1 MDQERPSTGFELS
14 TEFIAGERSGGLELG
29 PFASQYQ
36 ELFADALEDGVITAE
51 ERQRLD
57 RAAANLG
64 IAPSQIQQLEQAM
77 VNAYEMHHRV
87 KVVEKWERAVQSLS
101 PLEVGVEGDPGRA
114 LLVKQIERLQRR
126 VVELEAELRDA
137 RAHLHVE
144 VDVSDLQA
152 PPTIDEQPEQ
162 LSARIRRDPTNA
174 ELFHRL
180 YHYYREA
187 GDLDGQYRAASALV
201 VLGDATDSQRE
212 LHERRRRQ
220 ALIAPRRALQAG
232 DWSNELC
239 HPDQE
244 ITTANIF
251 SLLAPAALMGR
262 VAALRREKKLMT
274 ADVELLDPSRSTV
287 MAVRALG
294 WAAAVLG
301 MPAPSVLTDASREVG
316 YAVVPN
322 VPPFTMAGSKVLKG
336 CTQLDHAFLAG
347 RHLTSYRAEYFVK
360 ELFPALPE
368 LEDLFLA
375 ALLIG
380 RPGLPIASHLRD
392 RVAPI
397 SEALEPMLPR
407 DGVDAL
413 RQQFQAFVE
422 DGGRTNLLR
431 FSVSAD
437 KTACRA
443 GLLLC
448 DDLSTACRLLEPEEG
463 KRGPL
468 AQDLLGFVVSER
480 YARLRKKLG
489 IDFQT

>member
-1 MDQERPSTGFELS
+1 MEQARPSTGFELDK
-14 TEFIAGERSGGLELG
+14 EFIAGERSGGLDLG

-36 ELFADALEDGVITAE
+36 ELFADALEDGIITAQ

-57 RAAANLG
+57 RAAQNLG
-64 IAPSQIQQLEQAM
+64 MTPSQIQQLEQAM

-87 KVVEKWERAVQSLS
+87 KVVEKWERAVPSLS
-101 PLEVGVEGDPGRA
+101 PLEVNAEGDSGRA
-114 LLVKQIERLQRR
+114 LLLKQIERLQRR
-126 VVELEAELRDA
+126 VEELEAELCAA

-144 VDVSDLQA
+144 VDVSELHA
-152 PPTIDEQPEQ
+152 PPTIDETPEQ
-162 LSARIRRDPTNA
+162 LCARIRRDPTNA
-174 ELFHRL
+174 ELFHRFH
-180 YHYYREA
+180 HYSREA
-187 GDLDGQYRAASALV
+187 GDLDGQFRSASALV
-201 VLGDATDSQRE
+201 VLGEATDEQRE
-212 LHERRRRQ
+212 LYERQRREG
-220 ALIAPRRALQAG
+220 LIAPRRALQAA
-232 DWSNELC
+232 DWSNALC
-239 HPDQE
+239 HPAVE
-244 ITTANIF
+244 VTTANIF
-251 SLLAPAALMGR
+251 LLLAPAALMGR
-262 VAALRREKKLMT
+262 VAALRRERKLVVPQ
-274 ADVELLDPSRSTV
+274 AELLDPTCSTV

-301 MPAPSVLTDASREVG
+301 MPAPSALADPSREVG
-316 YAVVPN
+316 YAAVPN
-322 VPPFTMAGSKVLKG
+322 VPPFTLVGNRVLKG
-336 CTQLDHAFLAG
+336 CTRVEHAFLAA
-347 RHLTSYRAEYFVK
+347 RHMTSYRAEYFVK

-397 SEALEPMLPR
+397 SDALEPMLPPDR
-407 DGVDAL
+407 VDAL

-431 FSVSAD
+431 FSVSVD

-448 DDLSTACRLLEPEEG
+448 DDLSTACRLLEQEEG

-480 YARLRKKLG
+480 YTQLRKKLG
-489 IDFQT
+489 IAL